1 MTNEVDFG
9 HLWTLFKDAHSRS
22 LDNILS
28 HPLKAEDIED
38 LCEALGFSDYAF
50 ELKDDDGNWKTNN
63 YKAISW
69 LCTKIENSQT
79 CLVIDVYGEEE

>member
-1 MTNEVDFG
+1 MSNEIDFG
-9 HLWTLFKDAHSRS
+9 HLWILFKDAHSRS

-50 ELKDDDGNWKTNN
+50 ELKDDRK
-63 YKAISW
+63 K
-69 LCTKIENSQT
+69 Q
-79 CLVIDVYGEEE
+79 EEDYA

>member
-1 MTNEVDFG
+1 MTNEIDFG

-38 LCEALGFSDYAF
+38 LCEALGFYDYAF
-50 ELKDDDGNWKTNN
+50 ELKDENTANWWERVNKSR
-63 YKAISW
+63 KQW
-69 LCTKIENSQT
+69 LEGTK
-79 CLVIDVYGEEE
+79 

>member
-1 MTNEVDFG
+1 MTNEIDFG

-38 LCEALGFSDYAF
+38 LAEDLGYDILAETLRENRQDYA
-50 ELKDDDGNWKTNN
+50 
-63 YKAISW
+63 
-69 LCTKIENSQT
+69 
-79 CLVIDVYGEEE
+79 

>member
-1 MTNEVDFG
+1 MSNELDFG

-38 LCEALGFSDYAF
+38 LCEDVN
-50 ELKDDDGNWKTNN
+50 EL
-63 YKAISW
+63 
-69 LCTKIENSQT
+69 
-79 CLVIDVYGEEE
+79 EEYVEVEEDEEDWV